1 VLAVALVVL
10 AVLFLIEM
18 PGSNSGD
25 TGTGEIRPGQTTA
38 P

>member
-10 AVLFLIEM
+10 GILFLIEI
-18 PGSNSGD
+18 PSHDGGD
-25 TGTGEIRPGQTTA
+25 TGTGDIRPGHVTA